1 MTFPVGSFGGQ
12 HKSAEL
18 ALSNRSGAICLT

>member
-12 HKSAEL
+12 RKSAEL
-18 ALSNRSGAICLT
+18 ALGDLSGAICLT